1 MAREREPE
9 ARRPRGRQVRVP
21 PCQHADCLGLTAH
34 AAGNPSLELHLRA
47 REGATV
53 EDQTKAHEQGPD
65 SDVMGGRSAR
75 PGRRDKQGD
84 VMGGR
89 TAEARQRG
97 ATESA
102 APPSF
107 RPSLRQRVETWW
119 KRDRLDEQLAQGAD
133 PNATA
138 ELRLRAAQLVSAP
151 GRVELANALETAVR
165 EARGR
170 QGAVHACGDDLLALA
185 QRLRDERPIS
195 VRGAAMTRR
204 LTDLVRARPVGRV
217 PFRATS
223 ALDRADAEPSL
234 QEAVRS
240 AQLAVEPSAPDKRSF
255 PSAA

>member
-1 MAREREPE
+1 
-9 ARRPRGRQVRVP
+9 
-21 PCQHADCLGLTAH
+21 
-34 AAGNPSLELHLRA
+34 
-47 REGATV
+47 
-53 EDQTKAHEQGPD
+53 
-65 SDVMGGRSAR
+65 
-75 PGRRDKQGD
+75 
-84 VMGGR
+84 
-89 TAEARQRG
+89 
-97 ATESA
+97 
-102 APPSF
+102 
-107 RPSLRQRVETWW
+107 VETWW

-240 AQLAVEPSAPDKRSF
+240 AQLALERSAPDKRSF